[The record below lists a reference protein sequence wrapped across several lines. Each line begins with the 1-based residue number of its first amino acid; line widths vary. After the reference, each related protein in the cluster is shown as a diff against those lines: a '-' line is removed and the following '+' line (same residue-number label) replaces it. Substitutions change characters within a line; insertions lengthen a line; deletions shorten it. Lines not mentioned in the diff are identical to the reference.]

1 MGVELTGA
9 RPYTLQN
16 GCFASMR
23 FLKEPGMRLPKFEYM
38 EPRSLKEASKTL
50 ALDPKGSVLLAGG
63 TDTAEKGN
71 LGV

>member
-1 MGVELTGA
+1 
-9 RPYTLQN
+9 
-16 GCFASMR
+16 MR

-38 EPRSLKEASKTL
+38 DPRSLKEASKTL